1 MPLAI
6 PEFLSSR
13 LARPVAVF
21 GAGVSG
27 DGTVA
32 LLSKLGSRATVYDRK
47 GLEFTPER
55 ARGHGLV
62 VFSPGFALLHPWLE
76 VARKSGCICMA
87 EIDFASVFWLGR
99 IVAVTGTN
107 GKTTLTEFLA
117 HALGSVGRSAWATGN
132 IGYPFTKLVAER
144 DGGESEALAVCEVSS
159 FQAEQVGHFFADSLL
174 WTNFAEDHLERHP
187 GLEAYF
193 AAKWELVVHTRSG
206 CFLAGSSVARF
217 AAQFGRALPAVAHVA
232 TEDQGPDA
240 RLAQTAFAA
249 YPQRENFIL
258 AAAWWRSQGL
268 EEAALYAAA
277 QTFRPGRHRLSRVA
291 QIDGVTYWNDSKATN
306 FHAVEAALAGFAAP
320 VVLIAGGRSK
330 GGDLGGFVGR
340 IAPRVRHAVLIGET
354 AGVLAAAFEEAGVSA
369 EICENIEDAVRAAA
383 VAAPPGANVAL
394 SPGFASFDQFRDYA
408 DRGDRF
414 ERAVTE
420 LHATRV

>member
-21 GAGVSG
+21 GAGLSG

-32 LLSKLGSRATVYDRK
+32 LLSKLGARATVYDRK

-62 VFSPGFALLHPWLE
+62 VFSPGFPLLHPWLE
-76 VARKSGCICMA
+76 AARKSGCICMA

-117 HALGSVGRSAWATGN
+117 HALGGVGRSAWATGN

-144 DGGESEALAVCEVSS
+144 DGGEPEAVAVCEVSS
-159 FQAEQVGHFFADSLL
+159 FQAEQVGHFYADSLL

-206 CFLAGSSVARF
+206 SFLAGSSVARF
-217 AAQFGRALPAVAHVA
+217 AAQFGRALPAAARVA
-232 TEDQGPDA
+232 TEGQGPDP

-277 QTFRPGRHRLSRVA
+277 RTFHPGRHRLSRVA
-291 QIDGVTYWNDSKATN
+291 EIDGVTYWNDSKATN
-306 FHAVEAALAGFAAP
+306 FHAVEAALAGFGAP

-354 AGVLAAAFEEAGVSA
+354 AGALAAAFEEAGVSA

-408 DRGDRF
+408 ERGDRF

>member
-1 MPLAI
+1 
-6 PEFLSSR
+6 
-13 LARPVAVF
+13 
-21 GAGVSG
+21 VSG
-27 DGTVA
+27 DGAVA
-32 LLSKLGSRATVYDRK
+32 LLSKLGARTTVYDRK

-55 ARGHGLV
+55 AGGHGLV

-76 VARKSGCICMA
+76 MARKSGCICMA

-117 HALGSVGRSAWATGN
+117 HALGRIGKRAWATGN

-144 DGGESEALAVCEVSS
+144 DGGETEAVAVCEVSS
-159 FQAEQVGHFFADSLL
+159 FQAEQVGYFFADSLL

-187 GLEAYF
+187 GMEAYF

-206 CFLAGSSVARF
+206 CFFAGSSVARF
-217 AAQFGRALPAVAHVA
+217 AAQFGRALPSGSSVAS
-232 TEDQGPDA
+232 EGQRPDA
-240 RLAQTAFAA
+240 LLEGTPFAA

-258 AAAWWRSQGL
+258 TAAWWRSQGL
-268 EEAALYAAA
+268 EELALYAAA
-277 QTFRPGRHRLSRVA
+277 RTFHPGRHRLSRVA
-291 QIDGVTYWNDSKATN
+291 EIDGVTYWNDSKATN
-306 FHAVEAALAGFAAP
+306 FHAVEAALAGLAGP

-330 GGDLGGFVGR
+330 GGDLGGFVVR

-354 AGVLAAAFEEAGVSA
+354 AAFLAAAFEEAGVSA

-383 VAAPPGANVAL
+383 VAAPPGGNVAL
-394 SPGFASFDQFRDYA
+394 SPGFASFDLFRDYA